1 MILHYHNIM
10 LSHFLS
16 QVNKIRE
23 ELITHHRLDAFA
35 QSSVFTVD
43 EFQVSIGGI
52 YAQLVRIGTQFLHHC
67 RKSFC
72 HTLHRAM
79 SETLLFCHW

>member
-43 EFQVSIGGI
+43 EFQVSISGI
-52 YAQLVRIGTQFLHHC
+52 YAQLV
-67 RKSFC
+67 
-72 HTLHRAM
+72 
-79 SETLLFCHW
+79 